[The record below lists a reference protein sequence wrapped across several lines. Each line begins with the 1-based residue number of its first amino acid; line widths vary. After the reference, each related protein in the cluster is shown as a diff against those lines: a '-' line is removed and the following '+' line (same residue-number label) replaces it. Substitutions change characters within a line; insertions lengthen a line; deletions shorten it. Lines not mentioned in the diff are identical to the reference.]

1 MGAAAGVVSI
11 FLPFLARLWVC
22 LGLGHPPFSCS
33 PGALP
38 CAGRGVAAL
47 PVLTCLCPQD
57 LMLYCAR
64 DVQATHE
71 VFQQQLPLF
80 MER

>member
-1 MGAAAGVVSI
+1 M
-11 FLPFLARLWVC
+11 
-22 LGLGHPPFSCS
+22 
-33 PGALP
+33 
-38 CAGRGVAAL
+38 

-57 LMLYCAR
+57 LMLYCAH
-64 DVQATHE
+64 DVRATHE